1 MKRKHRAT
9 DRGRSS
15 FDRNATN
22 DSTTPLRLHPDFLA
36 ALAKDDRTPQDR
48 EDDWKRDLEL
58 IIKEHDEQGLH
69 RT

>member
-22 DSTTPLRLHPDFLA
+22 ETATPLRLHPDFLA
-36 ALAKDDRTPQDR
+36 ALAKDDRSTEDR
-48 EDDWKRDLEL
+48 EAAWRKDLEL
-58 IIKEHDEQGLH
+58 IVQEHDQQGLH
-69 RT
+69 Q